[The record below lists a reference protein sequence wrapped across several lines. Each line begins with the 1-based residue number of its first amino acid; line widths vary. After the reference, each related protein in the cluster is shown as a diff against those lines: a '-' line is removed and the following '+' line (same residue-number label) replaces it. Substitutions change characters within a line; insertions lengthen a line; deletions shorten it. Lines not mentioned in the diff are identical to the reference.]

1 MGSAG
6 TTGTARQGGHAIAV
20 IGAQWGDEGK
30 GKVVDLLAEQADV
43 IVRFQGGNNAGH
55 TLVVG
60 GDRLVLHLIPAG
72 ALHPGKVCVI
82 GNGVVID
89 PAVLLDEIT
98 ALRRRGHLR
107 DDAAIKVSARAHLIM
122 PYHRLLDRARE
133 RRRGHDKIGTTGR
146 GIGPAYEDKMAR
158 VGIRVADLM
167 DEATFREALARNLDE
182 KNAYLAAVLDEPP
195 LEAGEILEQYGRFR
209 ELLRP
214 YVSNTSRFVDE
225 MLTSGRRV
233 LFEGAQGTMLDIDH
247 GTYPYVTSSTT
258 IVGGVAAGIGVA
270 ARRLGAVI
278 GITKAYTTRVGEGPF
293 PTELVDQVGE
303 KLRNDGDEYGAT
315 TGRPRRC
322 GWFDASVVREAVRL
336 NGCTSLAV
344 TKLDV
349 LSGLPRL
356 RLCTGY
362 AVDGVALDEHPMTAR
377 DWGRVQPLYEEMD
390 GWTERLSD
398 ARRVAD
404 LPRAARAYVDRLEA
418 LCGVPLS
425 IVSVGAAREQTIM
438 VRDPFA
444 P

>member
-1 MGSAG
+1 MDRAR
-6 TTGTARQGGHAIAV
+6 TTDRVKPPGHAIAV

-30 GKVVDLLAEQADV
+30 GKVVDLLAERADV
-43 IVRFQGGNNAGH
+43 VVRFQGGNNAGH

-60 GDRLVLHLIPAG
+60 GQRMVLHLVPAG
-72 ALHPGKVCVI
+72 ALHAGKICVI

-98 ALRRRGHLR
+98 TLRRRGHLQG
-107 DDAAIKVSARAHLIM
+107 DDVIKVSAQAHLIM

-133 RRRGHDKIGTTGR
+133 RRRGHDRIGTTGR

-158 VGIRVADLM
+158 VGIRIADLM
-167 DEATFREALARNLDE
+167 DEAAFREALARNLDE
-182 KNAYLAAVLDEPP
+182 KNAYLAAVLGEPP
-195 LEAGEILEQYGRFR
+195 LEPGTILEEYGRFR
-209 ELLRP
+209 EALRP
-214 YVSNTSRFVDE
+214 YVTNTSRFVDE
-225 MLTSGRRV
+225 MLAAGRRV

-258 IVGGVAAGIGVA
+258 MAGGVAAGVGVA

-293 PTELVDQVGE
+293 PTELADHVGE
-303 KLRNDGDEYGAT
+303 KLRSDGEEYGAT

-322 GWFDASVVREAVRL
+322 GWFDAAVVREAVRL
-336 NGCTSLAV
+336 NGCTSLAI

-349 LSGLPRL
+349 LSGLSQL

-362 AVDGVALDEHPMTAR
+362 AVDGVALDDHPMTVRA
-377 DWGRVQPLYEEMD
+377 WGRVQPLYEEMD
-390 GWTERLSD
+390 GWSEGLSS

-404 LPRAARAYVDRLEA
+404 LPRAARAYVDRLETLSKA
-418 LCGVPLS
+418 PLS
-425 IVSVGAAREQTIM
+425 IISVGAGREQTIV
-438 VRDPFA
+438 VRDPFET
-444 P
+444 